1 MSVAV
6 EKGKLA
12 KTRILVLGDV
22 MLDRYVVGSVNRISP
37 EAPVPILNIEAISEK
52 LGGAG
57 NVALNLSSF
66 SQNVSIVSLFGYD
79 HDSEKLSQKFT
90 DAGVHLHKV
99 VRHDYRAIV
108 KTRIMSKG
116 QQLMRLDDELV
127 KYSNGSDQV
136 YNIVNNNMDAFDV
149 LLLSDYGKG
158 TLLECD
164 NIINLCVNQNKPVL
178 IDPKGDDYSK
188 YKNATVITPNRSEFV
203 AVMGDWRNEEELFS
217 KAHELRRTLN
227 LDCLLLTRSEE
238 GMTLFDVCD
247 DRDTSFH
254 VPALAKE
261 VYDVTGAG
269 DTVIALLT
277 AMIAAG
283 YTMREAVIVA
293 NKAASIAV
301 ERLGAAQIK
310 YEDIF

>member
-1 MSVAV
+1 MSISV
-6 EKGKLA
+6 EKGKLER
-12 KTRILVLGDV
+12 TRILVLGDV

-37 EAPVPILNIEAISEK
+37 EAPVPILHIEEISEK

-66 SQNVSIVSLFGYD
+66 SQNVSLVSLFGYD
-79 HDSEKLSQKFT
+79 NDSEKLSQKFV

-99 VRHDYRAIV
+99 LCHDYRTIV

-116 QQLMRLDDELV
+116 QQLMRLDDEVV
-127 KYSNGSDQV
+127 KYSNGGDQA
-136 YNIVNNNMDAFDV
+136 YNIINNNLDAFDV

-158 TLLECD
+158 TLSDCD
-164 NIINLCVNQNKPVL
+164 KIINLCINRKKPVF

-203 AVMGDWRNEEELFS
+203 AVMGDWRSEEELFS
-217 KAHELRRTLN
+217 KAHELRRKLN

-247 DRDTSFH
+247 DSETSFH

-261 VYDVTGAG
+261 IFDVTGAG
-269 DTVIALLT
+269 DTVIASLT
-277 AMIAAG
+277 AMVAAG
-283 YTMREAVIVA
+283 YSMRDAVIVA